1 MENILRADGSF
12 TVRIFD
18 RHGIAIRY
26 VASHRDATY
35 PNVEFKNQTV
45 GTVSL
50 MYVLL
55 GNTGFGAVEWR
66 WSLPGRNFDAM
77 VRSPSAGR
85 QLLPVCGKC
94 CNGLLSD
101 PVRNK
106 PFRAIWHKH
115 ENCFW
120 RIVRS
125 EATLQRS
132 LLMTPSEVHASPAA
146 QWLQGLLAKGA
157 PSQTGTQSSNG
168 ATELP
173 RDSTSISARAF
184 QLNQAAGTSLK
195 SNSQP
200 AQSSGVSAAQHHHR
214 HHSTHNQTDTSAV
227 NSAAR
232 AGVSNL
238 QKEKETGSSAS
249 VSSTDS
255 HAVAS
260 SELASKAANDVRV
273 AYSHITAPDA
283 TPSPNRGFRSISVI
297 A

>member
-1 MENILRADGSF
+1 
-12 TVRIFD
+12 
-18 RHGIAIRY
+18 
-26 VASHRDATY
+26 
-35 PNVEFKNQTV
+35 
-45 GTVSL
+45 
-50 MYVLL
+50 
-55 GNTGFGAVEWR
+55 
-66 WSLPGRNFDAM
+66 
-77 VRSPSAGR
+77 
-85 QLLPVCGKC
+85 
-94 CNGLLSD
+94 
-101 PVRNK
+101 
-106 PFRAIWHKH
+106 
-115 ENCFW
+115 
-120 RIVRS
+120 
-125 EATLQRS
+125 
-132 LLMTPSEVHASPAA
+132 MTPSEVHASPAA

-200 AQSSGVSAAQHHHR
+200 AQSSGVSAVQHHHR

-238 QKEKETGSSAS
+238 QKEKEKETGSSAS

-255 HAVAS
+255 LAVAS

>member
-1 MENILRADGSF
+1 
-12 TVRIFD
+12 
-18 RHGIAIRY
+18 
-26 VASHRDATY
+26 
-35 PNVEFKNQTV
+35 
-45 GTVSL
+45 
-50 MYVLL
+50 
-55 GNTGFGAVEWR
+55 
-66 WSLPGRNFDAM
+66 
-77 VRSPSAGR
+77 
-85 QLLPVCGKC
+85 
-94 CNGLLSD
+94 
-101 PVRNK
+101 
-106 PFRAIWHKH
+106 
-115 ENCFW
+115 
-120 RIVRS
+120 
-125 EATLQRS
+125 
-132 LLMTPSEVHASPAA
+132 MTPSEVHASPAA

-168 ATELP
+168 ATEVP

-200 AQSSGVSAAQHHHR
+200 AQSSGVSAVQHHHR

-255 HAVAS
+255 LAVAS

-283 TPSPNRGFRSISVI
+283 THPHNRGSRSISVI